1 MLRIP
6 SSHPHKVRHT
16 ADGRRWINRHTVLCR
31 PGVGVL
37 GVRNGGGGGKGRKVG
52 AETMQFQR
60 QMVEL
65 GFQGREGRMWCQEG
79 LWKNRLV
86 SRVRGVLQETLYQ
99 SLESGSCRLLE
110 LTKFLWSMMDWKDP
124 GLVQIFRTTANVC
137 PFRTIETKQIWKG
150 FLQLSGP
157 TPPFTFEGAKNDRLV
172 VGN

>member
-1 MLRIP
+1 M
-6 SSHPHKVRHT
+6 
-16 ADGRRWINRHTVLCR
+16 
-31 PGVGVL
+31 
-37 GVRNGGGGGKGRKVG
+37 
-52 AETMQFQR
+52 
-60 QMVEL
+60 
-65 GFQGREGRMWCQEG
+65 
-79 LWKNRLV
+79 WKNRLV

-124 GLVQIFRTTANVC
+124 GLVQILRTTANVC